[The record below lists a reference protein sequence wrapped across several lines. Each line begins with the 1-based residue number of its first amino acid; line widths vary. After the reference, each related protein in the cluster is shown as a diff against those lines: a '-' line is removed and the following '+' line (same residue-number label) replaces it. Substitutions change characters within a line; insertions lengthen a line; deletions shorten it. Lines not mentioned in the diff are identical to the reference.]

1 MAKEVLR
8 STMQLE
14 RSNRPIFFKNKTSS
28 PEEKDVGLLVDEKL
42 NMTQQCAPAAQKAKL
57 ILGCMKSDQQVKGG
71 DSAPLLHSAV
81 SSPGVLH
88 PALEPSAQERYRPV
102 AESPEEGHKN
112 GQRIWSTSPVRKGWE
127 SWDC

>member
-1 MAKEVLR
+1 MP
-8 STMQLE
+8 STYISRVGE
-14 RSNRPIFFKNKTSS
+14 WIESS
-28 PEEKDVGLLVDEKL
+28 AEEKDLGKLVHEKL

-112 GQRIWSTSPVRKGWE
+112 GQRIWSTSPVRKG
-127 SWDC
+127 